1 MRKSLS
7 TSSSPGK
14 FSRKSA
20 ANILPSSSLSV
31 KSVVVMSRSTEDAVF
46 RPLPNGWSR
55 GERAGATAF
64 AEEEVGAD
72 GAGVGAAEDEGGHVG
87 VDKVTKDA
95 VFRPLPSGWSRGE
108 RAGATAFAE
117 GEVGADGAG

>member
-20 ANILPSSSLSV
+20 ANILPTSSLGVEGV
-31 KSVVVMSRSTEDAVF
+31 KSVVEMSLMSWSTEDAVF

-72 GAGVGAAEDEGGHVG
+72 GAGEGVAVEEGGQVEGDG
-87 VDKVTKDA
+87 VRLLAPAK
-95 VFRPLPSGWSRGE
+95 
-108 RAGATAFAE
+108 
-117 GEVGADGAG
+117 